1 MLLASVWTSIII
13 SHLERYKMTNLQ
25 RNTAEYDLSNNVEQQ
40 RRNNHRRIFIE
51 MSRKSLPYQIIKYV
65 LLILN
70 IMIVATTAIIS
81 IIVSLLPSIIYEKKL
96 QFDNISQFF
105 RTGNILFNEQ
115 AHSQMNINKKY
126 DDPMMVHEND
136 IIRLTAQEIDNIRLI
151 RFVILGLAAMI
162 ILNQTLSVFGLFK
175 ERSFYILIS
184 TVIIG
189 LIGQL
194 SLFVLPASI
203 FILITIHII
212 FSLCYVITLNHLNLM
227 AKESNRKTRSPSRS
241 SIYDL
246 PTSKHCCCRCKTC
259 ICNHPIDTGGKQT
272 YQNVSSY
279 YYGSLGRKNRDSRQI
294 GQYQS
299 IIPSTA
305 IKSPPNDNFYAQR
318 LPYRASP
325 FKPAKISGNLNLIDR
340 SQSIYPNSS
349 PRKELIPIGN
359 YFEFERSKNSNII

>member
-1 MLLASVWTSIII
+1 MNA
-13 SHLERYKMTNLQ
+13 Q
-25 RNTAEYDLSNNVEQQ
+25 RINAEYDLSNNIEQQ

-115 AHSQMNINKKY
+115 HSSMNINKKY
-126 DDPMMVHEND
+126 DESMMVNEND

-151 RFVILGLAAMI
+151 RFIILGLAAMI

-203 FILITIHII
+203 FILITIHTI

-259 ICNHPIDTGGKQT
+259 SCNYPMDTGGKQS
-272 YQNVSSY
+272 YQNVSPY
-279 YYGSLGRKNRDSRQI
+279 YYGSLGRKNRDSRQMF

-299 IIPSTA
+299 IIPSTT
-305 IKSPPNDNFYAQR
+305 IKSSTNDNFYAQR

-325 FKPAKISGNLNLIDR
+325 FKPAKISANLNLIDR
-340 SQSIYPNSS
+340 GQSVYSNSA
-349 PRKELIPIGN
+349 PRKELIPIGS
-359 YFEFERSKNSNII
+359 YFEFERSKDSNII